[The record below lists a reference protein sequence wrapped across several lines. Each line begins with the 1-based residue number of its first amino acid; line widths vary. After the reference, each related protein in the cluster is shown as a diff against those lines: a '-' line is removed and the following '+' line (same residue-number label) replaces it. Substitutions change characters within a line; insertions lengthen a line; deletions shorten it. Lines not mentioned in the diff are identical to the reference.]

1 MHAIDW
7 RGIMKKWILIALA
20 LASLPACSNK
30 ASELKSPC
38 VGDEGSPCAR
48 RSVNDRWAQ
57 G

>member
-1 MHAIDW
+1 
-7 RGIMKKWILIALA
+7 MKKWILIALA